1 MTQSHPITVTDTSF
15 IGYVKLIRPRPDGL
29 MWLRSGRLATC

>member
-1 MTQSHPITVTDTSF
+1 MTQSHSITVTDALF

-29 MWLRSGRLATC
+29 MWLRSGMVGTC